1 MILSETVEAREEAL
15 NELIP
20 FQKGDFKA
28 MYKELKGLPMTVRY
42 LDPPLHESYQKKK
55 LIS

>member
-1 MILSETVEAREEAL
+1 MILSDTVEAREEAL

-28 MYKELKGLPMTVRY
+28 LYEVMEGRPVTIRFLEDVYKR
-42 LDPPLHESYQKKK
+42 Q
-55 LIS
+55 I

>member
-1 MILSETVEAREEAL
+1 MTEKQIEQREEAL

-28 MYKELKGLPMTVRY
+28 MYKELKELPITV
-42 LDPPLHESYQKKK
+42 
-55 LIS
+55 